1 MDLPQLFG
9 KTSSIKE
16 RQDEMLKKMKRG
28 ASNVAAQEIIV
39 HLNKK
44 LAESMEEV
52 NDLRI
57 KLHAAETAAAAAALK
72 PVAFASAPVAPAAPI
87 FVPAQPPMMA
97 PVSAP
102 VPVPVSAPAPAPA
115 PASVPMLTPPAPVV
129 FEIVPALAPP
139 VAAPAPPVAAPAP
152 VAAPKIMVKVPA
164 ADDKSNTPATKIAA
178 AIHKSIHQKA

>member
-102 VPVPVSAPAPAPA
+102 VSAPAPAPAPA

-129 FEIVPALAPP
+129 FEIVP
-139 VAAPAPPVAAPAP
+139 APAPPVAAPAP